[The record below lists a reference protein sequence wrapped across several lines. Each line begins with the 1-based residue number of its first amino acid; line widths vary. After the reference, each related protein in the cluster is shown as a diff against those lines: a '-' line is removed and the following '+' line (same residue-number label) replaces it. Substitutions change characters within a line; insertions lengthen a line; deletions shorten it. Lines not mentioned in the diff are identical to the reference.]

1 MQEYTKKKLLSN
13 PIAEMHNTGYRPGLR
28 PSRKNW
34 IIAVILL
41 CLGLWLVITVGTRK
55 SQMRA
60 SGDGDDD
67 VDYST
72 VEVVGKW
79 PEGRKKVV
87 LLTGGAGFIGSHTA
101 RFLLGRG
108 DDVIIVDEVND
119 YYDITIK
126 EDNLAFLSSSAKHV
140 HPPFFIFLFFDIYHL
155 SFIRFSYCVTS
166 YLCANNNND
175 TGRRAVV
182 G

>member
-1 MQEYTKKKLLSN
+1 
-13 PIAEMHNTGYRPGLR
+13 MHSPGYRPPVLR

-41 CLGLWLVITVGTRK
+41 CLGLWLVISVFGTRTP
-55 SQMRA
+55 
-60 SGDGDDD
+60 GDGGDDGGDD

-126 EDNLAFLSSSAKHV
+126 EDNLALLSSFAKHV
-140 HPPFFIFLFFDIYHL
+140 HPHPSSFFFIFYIYY
-155 SFIRFSYCVTS
+155 SY
-166 YLCANNNND
+166 
-175 TGRRAVV
+175 
-182 G
+182 